1 MAGNSYADVRRGGRP
16 PLANLTAVT
25 ATVETGL
32 WNVTNYSRIEANE
45 AEPGMLWRVYATG
58 IVTTGASGTLTI
70 TPRVGLTTSG
80 ITLGA
85 SGAQTVPVSLT
96 NVSWELS
103 FTLECRSVGAPGAN
117 STFVGGGTFSMPGT
131 LATAGSGCNVNF
143 GGTVATA
150 DASILTGIF
159 IGWTLSVAGS
169 CTPQIVFIQ
178 PLN

>member
-1 MAGNSYADVRRGGRP
+1 MGRQTFAEVPADP
-16 PLANLTAVT
+16 PIANLTAVV
-25 ATVETGL
+25 ATVETIL
-32 WNVTNYSRIEANE
+32 WNVSRYTPIAANE
-45 AEPGMLWRVYATG
+45 AKAGKIWRIYAG
-58 IVTTGASGTLTI
+58 GLITTGASGTLTI
-70 TPRVGLTTSG
+70 TPRVGLTVAAG

-96 NVSWELS
+96 NVAWELS
-103 FTLECRSVGAPGAN
+103 LTMICRTIGDPGVN
-117 STFVGGGTFSMPGT
+117 STFLATGMFSMPGT

-150 DASILTGIF
+150 DASIATGIC

-169 CTPQIVFIQ
+169 CTPQYAFIN